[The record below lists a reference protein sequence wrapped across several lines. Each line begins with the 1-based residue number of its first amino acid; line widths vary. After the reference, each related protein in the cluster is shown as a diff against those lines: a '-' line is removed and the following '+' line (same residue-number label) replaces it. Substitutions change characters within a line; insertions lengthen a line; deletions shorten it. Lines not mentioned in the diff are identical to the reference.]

1 MVSFTKMTISLGKF
15 CHFFKI
21 SRSWVGLMSS
31 LPLHLSTHTLMLAEM
46 LRALKIIPGF
56 QETIQW
62 PRSNQDTL
70 FCCYI
75 LETFSVEMEVSTKY
89 YRLVFDCFIC
99 KTQDKCFEIPGIT
112 ISSNLGGRWGLCF
125 SNMHLISYFII
136 IRSSNSLIY

>member
-89 YRLVFDCFIC
+89 YRLVFECFIC

>member
-56 QETIQW
+56 QETNQW

-70 FCCYI
+70 FCWYI

-99 KTQDKCFEIPGIT
+99 KTQDKCCEISGIT
-112 ISSNLGGRWGLCF
+112 ISSNLGGLKSMLF
-125 SNMHLISYFII
+125 KHALNFI
-136 IRSSNSLIY
+136 LHHY